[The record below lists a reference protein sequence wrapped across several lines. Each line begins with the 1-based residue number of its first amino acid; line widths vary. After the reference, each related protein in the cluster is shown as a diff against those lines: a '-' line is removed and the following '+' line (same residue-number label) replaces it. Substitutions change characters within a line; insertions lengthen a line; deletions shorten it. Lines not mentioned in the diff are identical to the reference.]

1 MTEPGGSERRP
12 PPVPEADPPPVDSL
26 STDSLSTDSL
36 STDSLSTD
44 SLSTDS
50 LSTDSLSTDEV
61 PPSAVP
67 SPPAYDTSGRLE
79 PTPAYDALAAE
90 APLTDAPVTD
100 APVTPPTVS
109 PTAQPAPAQP
119 AGDPRTQQLGADP
132 LVGGR
137 FEDDPLTA
145 PLPPAQPPQE
155 LTPEADYAI
164 APNPTA
170 SDGPLAPVK
179 AFAADNP
186 AAFLGAALGA
196 GWLLGK
202 IMSRRGAN

>member
-12 PPVPEADPPPVDSL
+12 PPVPEADPLSVDPPSVDPL
-26 STDSLSTDSL
+26 PTDPLPA
-36 STDSLSTD
+36 
-44 SLSTDS
+44 
-50 LSTDSLSTDEV
+50 DEV

-67 SPPAYDTSGRLE
+67 APPAYDTSGRLE

-90 APLTDAPVTD
+90 APLTEAPLTDAPLTD
-100 APVTPPTVS
+100 EPVTPPTVS
-109 PTAQPAPAQP
+109 PTAQPAPPPAQP

-132 LVGGR
+132 MVGGR